1 MISVCVPIY
10 NGIEFIDESVSS
22 VIAQTY
28 DKWELIIG
36 VNGHPQNSQIFQR
49 AKQYESNR
57 IKVLDLYTIK
67 GKSSALNEMIKHCS
81 YDYVA
86 ILDVDDIW
94 HPEKLHIQSKF
105 FNSYDVIG
113 SNCVYFGDLQ
123 GIVPSIPQ
131 LDISAFDFKLVDPII
146 NSSSITRKKLCYW
159 DENIYSGVEDYDLW
173 IRLRLQGCKFYNC
186 PEILVK
192 HRIHRESAFNS
203 KGNHNAVPALLQK
216 YYGN

>member
-1 MISVCVPIY
+1 MISILIPIY
-10 NGIEFIDESVSS
+10 NGIEFIDDSVSS

-36 VNGHPQNSQIFQR
+36 VNGHNQNSQVHEE
-49 AKQYESNR
+49 AKRYENDK

-67 GKSSALNEMIKHCS
+67 GKSAALNEMVKHCS

-94 HPEKLHIQSKF
+94 HPEKLRVQTQKL
-105 FNSYDVIG
+105 NLYDVIG
-113 SNCVYFGDLQ
+113 TNCVWFGDMN
-123 GIVPSIPQ
+123 GVVPPIPQ
-131 LDISAFDFKLVDPII
+131 LDISAFDFRQVNPII

-159 DENIYSGVEDYDLW
+159 DENIHSGVEDYDLW
-173 IRLRLQGCKFYNC
+173 IRLRLSGCKFYNC

-192 HRIHRESAFNS
+192 HRIHKTSAFNS
-203 KGNHNAVPALLQK
+203 KGNHNAVPALISK
-216 YYGN
+216 YYG